1 MQLSTRLPVTCRACG
16 KGLVVSESV
25 WVAYFPAV
33 LLISISGV
41 FHSYAI
47 KFSLWGLAAIAVALL
62 MKYWVPLKAQEL
74 VITQPTVQKGKAI
87 WFFAVLLAAIASWNI
102 NFFPSYELT
111 VLAVLLAAIVTFPFS
126 RLLWLQDNKAEERL
140 IWHGICFVFV
150 VATHYM
156 VFAVALPAYP
166 ASVLGDEQ
174 KYVAEVSSK
183 SHSNKILRC
192 TNSLDLREI
201 GTVCVAAKV
210 WEVVRTGDSVNVV
223 ATHLWLG
230 NYIKEV
236 NLPGNTSS
244 Q

>member
-33 LLISISGV
+33 LLTSISGL
-41 FHSYAI
+41 FHSYAV

-62 MKYWVPLKAQEL
+62 MKYWVPLKAQDL
-74 VITQPTVQKGKAI
+74 VVTHPTLQKGKAI

-111 VLAVLLAAIVTFPFS
+111 VLAGLLAAIVTFPFS
-126 RLLWLQDNKAEERL
+126 RLLWRQDHKAEERL
-140 IWHGICFVFV
+140 IWHGVCFVFV
-150 VATHYM
+150 VAMHYM
-156 VFAVALPAYP
+156 AFAVALPAYP

-174 KYVAEVSSK
+174 KYVAEISSK

-192 TNSLDLREI
+192 SHFLDLREI
-201 GTVCVAAKV
+201 GTVCVAANV
-210 WEVVRTGDSVNVV
+210 WEEARTGDSVNVV
-223 ATHLWLG
+223 AMHLWLG

-236 NLPGNTSS
+236 YLSGNSS
-244 Q
+244 SH